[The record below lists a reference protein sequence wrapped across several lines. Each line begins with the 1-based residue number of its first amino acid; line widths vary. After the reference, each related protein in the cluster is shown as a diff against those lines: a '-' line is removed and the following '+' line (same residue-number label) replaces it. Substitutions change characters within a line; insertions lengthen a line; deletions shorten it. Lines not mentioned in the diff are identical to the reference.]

1 MKYMNSDSLSPD
13 ADFLTDF
20 GCPATYRVN
29 NVTDLPTVPKIFHD
43 TTDEKF
49 LGGVLDIGAQKSVIG
64 LRQAQAYCQR
74 NNIKLQ
80 MTDSNASFIFGDR
93 VCRSLGQCKI
103 LVPMPNGTRA
113 IETHV
118 VRKNIPFLVGLD
130 ALDHHEWK
138 VLTVENQLQSKKE
151 GWILPLVRK
160 RGHVFLT
167 WDQYFRA
174 LYTRQQLHNMHLH
187 FMHPSISK
195 L

>member
-1 MKYMNSDSLSPD
+1 MKNMNSDSLSPD

-29 NVTDLPTVPKIFHD
+29 NVTDIPTVPKTFHD
-43 TTDEKF
+43 TTDQIF
-49 LGGVLDIGAQKSVIG
+49 LGGVLDTGAQKSVIG

-80 MTDSNASFIFGDR
+80 MTDCKASFIFGDR
-93 VCRSLGQCKI
+93 VCRSLGRCKI
-103 LVPMPNGTRA
+103 LVPTPNGTRA

-118 VRKNIPFLVGLD
+118 VRANIPFLVGLD
-130 ALDHHEWK
+130 ALDHHEWN

-160 RGHVFLT
+160 CGHVFLT
-167 WDQYFRA
+167 WASLQSAIHTSTTPQYAFTFHA
-174 LYTRQQLHNMHLH
+174 PIHQ
-187 FMHPSISK
+187 
-195 L
+195 